1 MSKGAY
7 GASEVNA
14 MTYVIETTDL
24 SKRFG
29 GTTALDRVSIAV
41 PERAVVGLVG
51 RNGSGKTTLLRHAV
65 GLQLPTSG
73 TCRTLGSVSGEL
85 GHGELARIG
94 VVPQD
99 NRFLEWMTVEQ
110 HVRYVASFYPRWDL
124 EREARLHRD
133 LELETGA
140 RVGTLSAGNAQKL
153 AIVLAMCH
161 HPELLLLD
169 EPMSDLDPIVRG
181 RLLAFLVELLGE
193 DDATVVV
200 SSHILRDVEKVVD
213 HVICLESGHVV
224 TDAAL
229 DDLEERYAE
238 WRVTSRRPL
247 PASFDEAFI
256 LQQQIEGHQASL
268 LVRPTPDD
276 LESFRADHR
285 VDVSSHPLN
294 LKRIFPLLVAKR
306 ASGGTS

>member
-1 MSKGAY
+1 MQ
-7 GASEVNA
+7 
-14 MTYVIETTDL
+14 YVVETSDL
-24 SKRFG
+24 SKNFD

-41 PERAVVGLVG
+41 SERAVVGLVG

-73 TCRTLGSVSGEL
+73 SCLTLGTASGEL
-85 GHGELARIG
+85 GHEELARIG

-124 EREARLHRD
+124 EREAELRRD
-133 LELETGA
+133 LELEAGA

-181 RLLAFLVELLGE
+181 RLLAFLVEVLGE

-200 SSHILRDVEKVVD
+200 SSHILRDVEQIVD
-213 HVICLESGHVV
+213 HVICLDGGRVV
-224 TDAAL
+224 TDNAL
-229 DDLEERYAE
+229 DDLKERYAE
-238 WRVTSRRPL
+238 WRVTSPRPL
-247 PASFDEAFI
+247 PASFEEPFVLGQEVD
-256 LQQQIEGHQASL
+256 GHQASL
-268 LVRPTPDD
+268 LVKLAPGD
-276 LESFRADHR
+276 LESFRAAHG
-285 VDVSSHPLN
+285 VEVSTHPLN
-294 LKRIFPLLVAKR
+294 LERIFPLLVAEA
-306 ASGGTS
+306 ASGGAS

>member
-1 MSKGAY
+1 MQ
-7 GASEVNA
+7 
-14 MTYVIETTDL
+14 YVIETKDL
-24 SKRFG
+24 SKSFDG
-29 GTTALDRVSIAV
+29 KVALDRVSLSV
-41 PERAVVGLVG
+41 PKQAVVGLVG

-65 GLQLPTSG
+65 GLLLPTRG
-73 TCRTLGSVSGEL
+73 TCLTLGTASGEL
-85 GHGELARIG
+85 GHDELARIG
-94 VVPQD
+94 IVPQT

-110 HVRYVASFYPRWDL
+110 HVRYVASFYLRWDG
-124 EREARLHRD
+124 EREARLRRD
-133 LELETGA
+133 LELEAGA

-200 SSHILRDVEKVVD
+200 SSHILRDVEKIID
-213 HVICLESGHVV
+213 RVICLDDGRVV

-229 DDLEERYAE
+229 DDLDDRYAE
-238 WRVTSRRPL
+238 WRVTSPRPL
-247 PASFDEAFI
+247 PASFEEPWVLRQEVD
-256 LQQQIEGHQASL
+256 GRQASL
-268 LVRPTPDD
+268 LVRQAPGD
-276 LESFRADHR
+276 LESFRAAYR
-285 VDVSSHPLN
+285 VEVSSHPLS
-294 LKRIFPLLVAKR
+294 LERIFPLLVAEA